1 MSGTEKLNIK
11 LYVGIPP
18 KASIVNFKRSMLY
31 TPPKKEKDKEK
42 DKDKEKEKGILSPE
56 PVRILEEIPFY
67 SKNRYI
73 PGNISREKLLK
84 ILFNKE
90 DFEKM
95 MKNQPISTI
104 SAEIDE
110 ITKYNIMLIIKTLF
124 PVGYPVINDIND
136 SFSLLNGGSNNNTL
150 WFNPFTNHNGY
161 LRMNTGDIYTIQRVV
176 WINDEF
182 NYERMEI
189 VEKLKPQT
197 KTEDDSVIYKLDV
210 PIYLMVDLIKGVV
223 DKDNKKD
230 IFCPFTG
237 EILMEK
243 LDEMMKKTT
252 KQMDHT
258 MLYSIADKRNIRG
271 ITGELKQVKSEE
283 DTRLE
288 KEIEEWAN
296 KSGENRRI
304 RDNFNSLFANALE
317 KISIAKTAAI
327 AADDAAKAH
336 DDAARKAASLPVG
349 SSAAVTAAAEAATKL
364 ADKTAADTA
373 KTAADTAAK
382 NSKVFFIEMDKN
394 GYGKSKEKVLNDI
407 KNLKRQDIVGS
418 FYYFLKNPDEINL
431 NSSKNDMQAATNPSF
446 RTYVRDGYVN
456 LVKSF
461 LDTIDKSELK
471 SLIFVGGIRRKRTRR
486 NRRRKHKKTRK
497 YRR

>member
-1 MSGTEKLNIK
+1 
-11 LYVGIPP
+11 
-18 KASIVNFKRSMLY
+18 MLY

-42 DKDKEKEKGILSPE
+42 GILSPE
-56 PVRILEEIPFY
+56 PVKILEEIPFY

-95 MKNQPISTI
+95 MKNQPISIIPT
-104 SAEIDE
+104 EIDE
-110 ITKYNIMLIIKTLF
+110 IKKYNIMLIIKTLF

-150 WFNPFTNHNGY
+150 WFNPFINHNGY

-189 VEKLKPQT
+189 VENQKKTQT
-197 KTEDDSVIYKLDV
+197 KKEDDSKKFEAKT

-243 LDEMMKKTT
+243 LNEMMKKTT

-258 MLYSIADKRNIRG
+258 MLYSIADKRNIKG
-271 ITGELKQVKSEE
+271 ITTVLKQVKSEE

-296 KSGENRRI
+296 KSSENRRI
-304 RDNFNSLFANALE
+304 RDNFNSLFANIVAIDNST
-317 KISIAKTAAI
+317 ISRPSIITDAI
-327 AADDAAKAH
+327 KAVADADKAAADAVT
-336 DDAARKAASLPVG
+336 KAAADK
-349 SSAAVTAAAEAATKL
+349 AAVASAVLPADKAAAQVI
-364 ADKTAADTA
+364 ADASAKDVIKTAAD
-373 KTAADTAAK
+373 AAAAK
-382 NSKVFFIEMDKN
+382 KVVENFNKIKAFFREMDIN
-394 GYGKSKEKVLNDI
+394 GYGKSKEKFLNDI
-407 KNLKRQDIVGS
+407 KKSEKIGKVGK
-418 FYYFLKNPDEINL
+418 FYYFLKNPDENNL
-431 NSSKNDMQAATNPSF
+431 DASIADMNVLTDVTLKSF
-446 RTYVRDGYVN
+446 VRDGYVN